1 MKKIICSLLAILM
14 LVSLC
19 ACGSVDDSSDI
30 RGEII
35 GGNIV
40 PETTDPVETDPVE
53 TDPPET
59 ESSFSFGKST
69 GNTYQN
75 DFLGLSCTLPEDWT
89 FYSDQQILEMNN
101 LVGEYLDENAAKQLE
116 NASIIYDMMALKQE
130 DGSNIS
136 VNLEKLTALQLLSL
150 DIKAVLE
157 AQIDIIVSTYE
168 NMGYTDVQVVSEK
181 VTVDGEEYDSLCISA
196 KIQGIDFYSTAFA
209 FLKGNY
215 LANITVSSLVEDNT
229 ATYLSY
235 LKID

>member
-1 MKKIICSLLAILM
+1 MKKFICSLLAILM
-14 LVSLC
+14 LLSLC

-35 GGNIV
+35 DGNIV
-40 PETTDPVETDPVE
+40 PETTDPVETDP
-53 TDPPET
+53 PET
-59 ESSFSFGKST
+59 EASFSFGKAT

-75 DFLGLSCTLPEDWT
+75 DFLGLSCTLPEDWA
-89 FYSDQQILEMNN
+89 FYSEQQILEMNN
-101 LVGEYLDENAAKQLE
+101 LAGEYLDEDAAKLLE
-116 NASIIYDMMALKQE
+116 NANIIYDMMALKQE

-150 DIKAVLE
+150 DIKALLE
-157 AQIDIIVSTYE
+157 AQIDLIVSTYE

-181 VTVDGEEYDSLCISA
+181 VTVDGEEYDSLRISA
-196 KIQGIDFYSTAFA
+196 KIQGVDFYSTAFA

-229 ATYLSY
+229 AAYLSY
-235 LKID
+235 LTIE